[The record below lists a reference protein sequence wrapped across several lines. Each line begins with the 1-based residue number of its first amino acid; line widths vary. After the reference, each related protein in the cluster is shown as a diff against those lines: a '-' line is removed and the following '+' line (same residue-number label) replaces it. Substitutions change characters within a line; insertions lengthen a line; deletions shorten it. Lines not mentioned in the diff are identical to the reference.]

1 MLSAL
6 HIPTLLIEIL
16 VMIVIELQKR
26 QLGSLKAAICNEC
39 FEVYA
44 SFSKPLRR
52 LLIWCAQKSVVCT
65 AYYSNFS
72 GVHPSECFPR
82 EIFLK

>member
-1 MLSAL
+1 MISAL

-26 QLGSLKAAICNEC
+26 QLGSLTEAVCNEC
-39 FEVYA
+39 FEVYV
-44 SFSKPLRR
+44 SFVEPFCR
-52 LLIWCAQKSVVCT
+52 LLIWCTQKSVVCT

-72 GVHPSECFPR
+72 GVHRSECFPR
-82 EIFLK
+82 